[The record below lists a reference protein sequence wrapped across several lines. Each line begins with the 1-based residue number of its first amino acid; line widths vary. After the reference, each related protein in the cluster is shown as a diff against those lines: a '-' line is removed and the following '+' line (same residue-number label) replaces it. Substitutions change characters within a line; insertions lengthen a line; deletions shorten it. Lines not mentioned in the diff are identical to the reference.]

1 MLRGGTLPDWL
12 GSSVQTMIDDAFCR
26 SRRRP
31 CRCEILP
38 ALIEDASFGGGS
50 KNTSITSRKRPRQGW
65 FQVLK
70 SPRDCLESRLTCHL
84 RDSAFALR
92 PPSRAL
98 LLATRA
104 TRASP
109 CAPAG
114 EASALTNLNHLRA
127 KRRSSREQPS
137 AAHCSASN
145 CLRDLDTNIDT
156 DSTTPGT
163 VQAAA
168 FSRSYTLRNL
178 TIVPMKPS

>member
-1 MLRGGTLPDWL
+1 MVNT
-12 GSSVQTMIDDAFCR
+12 DA
-26 SRRRP
+26 
-31 CRCEILP
+31 RCEILP
-38 ALIEDASFGGGS
+38 ALTVAVDVSFVGGS
-50 KNTSITSRKRPRQGW
+50 KNTFITSWKRPRQGW

-70 SPRDCLESRLTCHL
+70 TPRDCSESRLTCHAYHL
-84 RDSAFALR
+84 QDSAFA
-92 PPSRAL
+92 SL
-98 LLATRA
+98 LVTCA

-114 EASALTNLNHLRA
+114 EASALTNLNDLRA
-127 KRRSSREQPS
+127 KRRSSSEQPS